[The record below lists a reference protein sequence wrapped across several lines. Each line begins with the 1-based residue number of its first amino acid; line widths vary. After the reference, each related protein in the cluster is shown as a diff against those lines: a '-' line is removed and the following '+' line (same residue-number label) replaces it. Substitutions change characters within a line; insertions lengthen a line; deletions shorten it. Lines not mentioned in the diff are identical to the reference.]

1 MAEQSP
7 LGAAPPEPTRRLFFA
22 LWPDEAMREA
32 MARATHEAA
41 RASAGTPVPAG
52 NLHVTLAFLGSVP
65 ERRLPRLAAI
75 ARRAGEPIR
84 AEGPASADGKSGLE
98 LVFERLEYWRT
109 AHLLCALPLRRPGP
123 VAALAR
129 RLQERLAEDGF
140 APDRNTAQSAGFN
153 MARPFRPHVTL
164 ARKALRP
171 PRSMEM
177 QAVTWRFVELAL
189 VESKT
194 HPQGA
199 AYRVLESFT
208 VGNE

>member
-1 MAEQSP
+1 VAEP

-32 MARATHEAA
+32 LARATREAA
-41 RASAGTPVPAG
+41 RASGGRPVPAA

-75 ARRAGEPIR
+75 ARRAGEPTR
-84 AEGPASADGKSGLE
+84 AEGPAPADGKTGLE
-98 LVFERLEYWRT
+98 LVFEQLEYWRT
-109 AHLLCALPLRRPGP
+109 AHLLCALPVRPPAP

-140 APDRNTAQSAGFN
+140 APDRNTTQSAGFN
-153 MARPFRPHVTL
+153 IAVPFRPHVTL

-177 QAVTWRFVELAL
+177 EAVTWSFLELAL

-194 HPQGA
+194 LPEGA